1 MNDAPMKL
9 MLPLKYVN
17 EQDKRALWLYFAI
30 ALLGAVC
37 LASAL
42 FFVPTVGKKSELEHP
57 GAASPAASP
66 KPPSRNR

>member
-17 EQDKRALWLYFAI
+17 EQDKRALWLYLAI

-42 FFVPTVGKKSELEHP
+42 LFAPTVGKKPALEP
-57 GAASPAASP
+57 PSAASP
-66 KPPSRNR
+66 KPPARNR